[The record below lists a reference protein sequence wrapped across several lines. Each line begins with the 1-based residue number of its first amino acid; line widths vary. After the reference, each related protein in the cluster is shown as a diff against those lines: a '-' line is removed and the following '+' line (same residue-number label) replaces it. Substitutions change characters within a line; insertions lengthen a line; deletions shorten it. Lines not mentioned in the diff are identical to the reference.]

1 MNIYRRISFF
11 DCLMVEIVCGLSN
24 LCGHTHFRA
33 DFRGA
38 NPPRIHVR
46 ISDKRQRSRGIK
58 VQSSRRE
65 RVTRVGLF
73 RSDSVVDSTMILM
86 LLGYT

>member
-1 MNIYRRISFF
+1 MNIYRRTSFF

-24 LCGHTHFRA
+24 LCGCTHFRA

-58 VQSSRRE
+58 VQCLDGKESHA
-65 RVTRVGLF
+65 
-73 RSDSVVDSTMILM
+73 SVCSEVIL
-86 LLGYT
+86 L